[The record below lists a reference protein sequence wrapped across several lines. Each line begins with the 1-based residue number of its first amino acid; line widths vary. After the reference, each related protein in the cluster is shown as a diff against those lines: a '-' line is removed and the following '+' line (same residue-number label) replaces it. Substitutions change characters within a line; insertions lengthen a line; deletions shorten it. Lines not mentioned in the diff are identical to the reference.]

1 MTHITPLPQSE
12 NLLNKITKL
21 ETNNMISLH
30 EIQTVDN
37 LAGAK
42 AGEVVTVSG
51 MIHNVRVTK
60 WGGFIILRKACGLLQ
75 TVVDNSESKFFDEQ
89 GNAIAM
95 ADLYREMAITITG
108 KVGDAKIKD
117 PAVYYN
123 TIELAVQEVRVLS
136 RPTTAEVVDMNALKF
151 GDEETLLRYKFD
163 NRQVTLRN
171 PRDMGILKV
180 QSTIAK
186 AFADFLSENGFT
198 QIYTPKIVSE
208 GAEGGANV
216 FKMDYFGKQVYLAQ
230 SPQFYKQIGV
240 GVYERVFEIA
250 PAYRAEKHN
259 TSRHLNEYIS
269 LDVEMGFIKGQE
281 DVMQLEARLLQHIIK
296 TVSEKCAHELNLLG
310 ATLPV
315 LPHEVPAW
323 KLSEVHE
330 ILWENK
336 LCEADHRGEDD
347 LAPEEER
354 AICKYA
360 LDTYGSDFVFVT
372 HFPSEH
378 RVFYA
383 MDDPEDPTLTLS
395 FDLLMRGLEITS
407 GGQRIHKE
415 QDYRD
420 KMIKRGMNPDN
431 FRFYLDTFKN
441 GMPPHGGF
449 AIGLERITA
458 CFLGINNVKE
468 CSMFPRD
475 INRVAP

>member
-1 MTHITPLPQSE
+1 MF
-12 NLLNKITKL
+12 LNVKNHNSVT
-21 ETNNMISLH
+21 E
-30 EIQTVDN
+30 
-37 LAGAK
+37 LANAK
-42 AGEVVTVSG
+42 VGESVTVSG

-60 WGGFIILRKACGLLQ
+60 WGGFIVLRKSRGLLQ
-75 TVVDNSESKFFDEQ
+75 AVVSNDTSLFYDEK
-89 GNAIAM
+89 GEVITM
-95 ADLYREMAITITG
+95 ADLCREMAVTITG
-108 KVGDAKIKD
+108 VVGEAKIKD
-117 PAVYYN
+117 PAAFYN
-123 TIELAVQEVRVLS
+123 TIEIAVSSVSILS

-171 PRDMGILKV
+171 PRDMAILKV
-180 QSTIAK
+180 QSTIAR
-186 AFADFLSENGFT
+186 AFADFLSANGFT
-198 QIYTPKIVSE
+198 QIFTPKIVSE

-240 GVYERVFEIA
+240 GVYERVFEVA

-281 DVMQLEARLLQHIIK
+281 DVMTLEAALLRHIIA
-296 TVSEKCAHELNLLG
+296 TVETECAHELNLLG
-310 ATLPV
+310 ATIPV
-315 LPHEVPAW
+315 LPEEVPVW
-323 KLSEVHE
+323 RLSEVHD
-330 ILWENK
+330 ILFEHN
-336 LCEADHRGEDD
+336 LCETDHRGEDD

-360 LDTYGSDFVFVT
+360 QETYGSDFVFVT
-372 HFPSEH
+372 HFPSQH
-378 RVFYA
+378 RAFYA
-383 MDDPEDPTLTLS
+383 MDDPENPELTLS
-395 FDLLMRGLEITS
+395 FDLLMRGLEVTS

-415 QDYRD
+415 QEYRD
-420 KMIKRGMNPDN
+420 KMIKRGMYPDA
-431 FRFYLDTFKN
+431 FHFYLDTFRN

>member
-1 MTHITPLPQSE
+1 MLT
-12 NLLNKITKL
+12 NL
-21 ETNNMISLH
+21 NNAHTGDLV
-30 EIQTVDN
+30 E
-37 LAGAK
+37 
-42 AGEVVTVSG
+42 VSG

-60 WGGFIILRKACGLLQ
+60 WGGFIILRKSRGLLQ
-75 TVVDNSESKFFDEQ
+75 TVVGDQSKFFNEQ
-89 GNAIAM
+89 GEQVTM
-95 ADLYREMAITITG
+95 SDLCREMAVTITG
-108 KVGDAKIKD
+108 KVNEATIKD
-117 PAVYYN
+117 PAAFYN
-123 TIELAVQEVRVLS
+123 TIEIAVDKVEVLS
-136 RPTTAEVVDMNALKF
+136 RPSTTEVVDMNALKF

-171 PRDMGILKV
+171 PRDMAILKV

-186 AFADFLSENGFT
+186 AFADFLTEEGFT
-198 QIYTPKIVSE
+198 QIFTPKIVSE

-216 FKMDYFGKQVYLAQ
+216 FKLDYFGKQVYLAQ

-250 PAYRAEKHN
+250 PAYRAEKHA

-281 DVMQLEARLLQHIIK
+281 DVMNLEANLLRAIIER
-296 TVSEKCAHELNLLG
+296 VGSACEHELKLLN

-315 LPHEVPAW
+315 LPANVPMW

-330 ILWENK
+330 ILFNEH
-336 LCEADHRGEDD
+336 LTEDHRGEDD

-354 AICKYA
+354 TICKYA
-360 LDTYGSDFVFVT
+360 SEKLGSDFVFVT
-372 HFPSEH
+372 HFPSQH
-378 RVFYA
+378 RAFYA
-383 MDDPEDPTLTLS
+383 MDDPKDPSLTLS

-407 GGQRIHKE
+407 GGQRIHRE
-415 QDYRD
+415 EDYRE
-420 KMIKRGMNPDN
+420 KMIRRGMNPDN

-458 CFLGINNVKE
+458 CFLNIANVKE
-468 CSMFPRD
+468 ASMFPRD

>member
-1 MTHITPLPQSE
+1 MLT
-12 NLLNKITKL
+12 NL
-21 ETNNMISLH
+21 NNAHTGDLV
-30 EIQTVDN
+30 E
-37 LAGAK
+37 
-42 AGEVVTVSG
+42 VSG

-60 WGGFIILRKACGLLQ
+60 WGGFIILRKSRGLLQ
-75 TVVDNSESKFFDEQ
+75 TVVGEQSKFFNEQ
-89 GNAIAM
+89 GEQVAM
-95 ADLYREMAITITG
+95 SDLCREMAVTITG
-108 KVGDAKIKD
+108 KVNEATIKD
-117 PAVYYN
+117 PAAFYN
-123 TIELAVQEVRVLS
+123 TIEIAVDKVEVLS
-136 RPTTAEVVDMNALKF
+136 RPSTTEVVDMNALKF

-171 PRDMGILKV
+171 PRDMAILKV

-186 AFADFLSENGFT
+186 AFADFLTDEGFT

-216 FKMDYFGKQVYLAQ
+216 FKLDYFGKQVYLAQ

-250 PAYRAEKHN
+250 PAYRAEKHA

-281 DVMQLEARLLQHIIK
+281 DVMNLEANLLRAIIERVG
-296 TVSEKCAHELNLLG
+296 TVCDHELKLLN

-315 LPHEVPAW
+315 LPDNVPMW

-330 ILWENK
+330 ILFNEH
-336 LCEADHRGEDD
+336 LTEDHRGEDD

-360 LDTYGSDFVFVT
+360 NEKFGSDFVFVT
-372 HFPSEH
+372 HFPSQH
-378 RVFYA
+378 RAFYA
-383 MDDPEDPTLTLS
+383 MDDPQDPSLTLS

-407 GGQRIHKE
+407 GGQRIHRE
-415 QDYRD
+415 EEYRE
-420 KMIKRGMNPDN
+420 KMIRRGMNPDN

-458 CFLGINNVKE
+458 CFLNIANVKE
-468 CSMFPRD
+468 ASMFPRD

>member
-1 MTHITPLPQSE
+1 
-12 NLLNKITKL
+12 
-21 ETNNMISLH
+21 MISLH
-30 EIQTVDN
+30 EINTTDN

-42 AGEVVTVSG
+42 AGEIVTVSG

-95 ADLYREMAITITG
+95 SDLCREMAVTITG

-171 PRDMGILKV
+171 PRDMGILRV

-186 AFADFLSENGFT
+186 AFADFLTDNGFT

-269 LDVEMGFIKGQE
+269 LDVEMGFIKSQE

-360 LDTYGSDFVFVT
+360 LETYGSDFVFVT

-378 RVFYA
+378 RAFYA

>member
-1 MTHITPLPQSE
+1 MIT
-12 NLLNKITKL
+12 NL
-21 ETNNMISLH
+21 NN
-30 EIQTVDN
+30 T
-37 LAGAK
+37 K
-42 AGEVVTVSG
+42 AGDLVEVSG
-51 MIHNVRVTK
+51 MVHNVRVTK
-60 WGGFIILRKACGLLQ
+60 WGGFIILRKSRGLLQ
-75 TVVDNSESKFFDEQ
+75 TVVSNDQVQITNENGETVSL
-89 GNAIAM
+89 N
-95 ADLYREMAITITG
+95 DLCREMAVTIKGT
-108 KVGDAKIKD
+108 VNEAKIKD
-117 PAVYYN
+117 PAAFYK
-123 TIELAVQEVRVLS
+123 TIEIAVAEVRVLS
-136 RPTTAEVVDMNALKF
+136 RPSTTEVVDMNALKF

-171 PRDMGILKV
+171 PRDMAILKV
-180 QSTIAK
+180 ASVVSK
-186 AFADFLSENGFT
+186 AFADYLTEQGFT

-281 DVMQLEARLLQHIIK
+281 DVMHLEADLLRSIIDRVA
-296 TVSEKCAHELNLLG
+296 TVCEHELNLLG

-315 LPHEVPAW
+315 LPAEVPIW
-323 KLSEVHE
+323 RLSKVHE
-330 ILWENK
+330 ILWENH
-336 LCEADHRGEDD
+336 LTETDHRGEDD

-360 LDTYGSDFVFVT
+360 LDKYGSDFVFVT

-378 RVFYA
+378 RAFYA
-383 MDDPEDPTLTLS
+383 MDDPDDPSLTLS

-415 QDYRD
+415 EDYRR
-420 KMIKRGMNPDN
+420 KMIHRGMNPDN
-431 FRFYLDTFKN
+431 FRFYLDTFRN

>member
-1 MTHITPLPQSE
+1 MF
-12 NLLNKITKL
+12 LNVKNHNSVT
-21 ETNNMISLH
+21 E
-30 EIQTVDN
+30 
-37 LAGAK
+37 LANAK
-42 AGEVVTVSG
+42 VGESVTVSG

-60 WGGFIILRKACGLLQ
+60 WGGFIVLRKSRGLLQ
-75 TVVDNSESKFFDEQ
+75 AVVSNDTSLFYDEK
-89 GNAIAM
+89 GEAITM
-95 ADLYREMAITITG
+95 ADLCREMAVTITG
-108 KVGDAKIKD
+108 VVGEAKIKD
-117 PAVYYN
+117 PAAFYN
-123 TIELAVQEVRVLS
+123 TIEIAVSSVSILS

-171 PRDMGILKV
+171 PRDMAILKV
-180 QSTIAK
+180 QSTIAR
-186 AFADFLSENGFT
+186 AFADFLSANGFT
-198 QIYTPKIVSE
+198 QIFTPKIVSE

-240 GVYERVFEIA
+240 GVYERVFEVA

-281 DVMQLEARLLQHIIK
+281 DVMTLEAALLRHIIA
-296 TVSEKCAHELNLLG
+296 TVETECAHELNLLG
-310 ATLPV
+310 ATIPV
-315 LPHEVPAW
+315 LPEEVPVW
-323 KLSEVHE
+323 RLSEVHD
-330 ILWENK
+330 ILFEHN
-336 LCEADHRGEDD
+336 LCETDHRGEDD

-360 LDTYGSDFVFVT
+360 QETYGSDFVFVT
-372 HFPSEH
+372 HFPSQH
-378 RVFYA
+378 RAFYA
-383 MDDPEDPTLTLS
+383 MDDPENPELTLS
-395 FDLLMRGLEITS
+395 FDLLMRGLEVTS

-415 QDYRD
+415 QEYRD
-420 KMIKRGMNPDN
+420 KMIKRGMNPDALH
-431 FRFYLDTFKN
+431 FYLDTFRN

-449 AIGLERITA
+449 AIGLEHITA

>member
-1 MTHITPLPQSE
+1 MLKDI
-12 NLLNKITKL
+12 NKAQPGDL
-21 ETNNMISLH
+21 VE
-30 EIQTVDN
+30 
-37 LAGAK
+37 
-42 AGEVVTVSG
+42 VSG
-51 MIHNVRVTK
+51 MVHNVRVTK
-60 WGGFIILRKACGLLQ
+60 WGGFIILRKSRGLIQ
-75 TVVDNSESKFFDEQ
+75 TVVGDQSKFINEK
-89 GNAIAM
+89 GEEVTM
-95 ADLYREMAITITG
+95 SDLCREMAVTITG
-108 KVGDAKIKD
+108 KVNEANIKD
-117 PAVYYN
+117 PAAFN
-123 TIELAVQEVRVLS
+123 KTIEIAVDKVEVLS

-171 PRDMGILKV
+171 PRDMAILKV

-186 AFADFLSENGFT
+186 AFADFLTDNGFT
-198 QIYTPKIVSE
+198 QIFTPKIVSE

-216 FKMDYFGKQVYLAQ
+216 FRMDYFGKQVYLAQ

-240 GVYERVFEIA
+240 GVYERVFEVA
-250 PAYRAEKHN
+250 PAYRAEKHA

-281 DVMQLEARLLQHIIK
+281 DVMNLETELLRFIIERVS
-296 TVSEKCAHELNLLG
+296 TVCKHEVELLG
-310 ATLPV
+310 ATNLPV
-315 LPHEVPAW
+315 IPASVPTW

-330 ILWENK
+330 ILFNEHMT
-336 LCEADHRGEDD
+336 EDHRGEDD

-360 LDTYGSDFVFVT
+360 LDKFGSDFVFVT

-378 RVFYA
+378 RAFYA
-383 MDDPEDPTLTLS
+383 MDDPNDPSLTLS

-407 GGQRIHKE
+407 GGQRMHNE
-415 QDYRD
+415 EAYRE
-420 KMIKRGMNPDN
+420 KMIRRGMNPDN
-431 FRFYLDTFKN
+431 FKFYLDTFKN

-458 CFLGINNVKE
+458 CFLNIANVKE
-468 CSMFPRD
+468 ASMFPRD

>member
-1 MTHITPLPQSE
+1 MF
-12 NLLNKITKL
+12 LNVKNHNSVT
-21 ETNNMISLH
+21 E
-30 EIQTVDN
+30 
-37 LAGAK
+37 LANAK
-42 AGEVVTVSG
+42 VGESVTVSG

-60 WGGFIILRKACGLLQ
+60 WGGFIVLRKSRGLLQ
-75 TVVDNSESKFFDEQ
+75 AVVSNDTSLFYDEK
-89 GNAIAM
+89 GEAITM
-95 ADLYREMAITITG
+95 ADLCREMAVTITG
-108 KVGDAKIKD
+108 VVGEAKIKD
-117 PAVYYN
+117 PAAFYN
-123 TIELAVQEVRVLS
+123 TIEIAVSSVSILS

-171 PRDMGILKV
+171 PRDMAILKV
-180 QSTIAK
+180 QSTIAR
-186 AFADFLSENGFT
+186 AFADFLSANGFT
-198 QIYTPKIVSE
+198 QIFTPKIVSE

-240 GVYERVFEIA
+240 GVYERVFEVA

-281 DVMQLEARLLQHIIK
+281 DVMTLEAALLRHIIA
-296 TVSEKCAHELNLLG
+296 TVETECAHELNLLG
-310 ATLPV
+310 ATIPV
-315 LPHEVPAW
+315 LPEEVPVW
-323 KLSEVHE
+323 RLSEVHD
-330 ILWENK
+330 ILFEHN
-336 LCEADHRGEDD
+336 LCETDHRGEDD

-360 LDTYGSDFVFVT
+360 QETYGSDFVFVT
-372 HFPSEH
+372 HFPSQH
-378 RVFYA
+378 RAFYA
-383 MDDPEDPTLTLS
+383 MDDPENPELTLS
-395 FDLLMRGLEITS
+395 IDLLMRGLEVTS

-415 QDYRD
+415 QEYRD
-420 KMIKRGMNPDN
+420 KMIKRGMNPDA
-431 FRFYLDTFKN
+431 FHFYLDTFRN

>member
-1 MTHITPLPQSE
+1 MLT
-12 NLLNKITKL
+12 NL
-21 ETNNMISLH
+21 NNAHTGDLV
-30 EIQTVDN
+30 E
-37 LAGAK
+37 
-42 AGEVVTVSG
+42 VSG

-60 WGGFIILRKACGLLQ
+60 WGGFIILRKSRGLLQ
-75 TVVDNSESKFFDEQ
+75 AVVGEQSQFFNEQ
-89 GNAIAM
+89 GEQVTM
-95 ADLYREMAITITG
+95 ADLCREMAVTITG
-108 KVGDAKIKD
+108 IVHDATIKD
-117 PAVYYN
+117 PAAFYN
-123 TIELAVQEVRVLS
+123 TIEIAVEKVDVLS
-136 RPTTAEVVDMNALKF
+136 RPSTTEVVDMNALKF

-171 PRDMGILKV
+171 PRDMAILKV

-186 AFADFLSENGFT
+186 AFADFLTDEGFT

-216 FKMDYFGKQVYLAQ
+216 FKLDYFGKQVYLAQ

-250 PAYRAEKHN
+250 PAYRAEKHA

-281 DVMQLEARLLQHIIK
+281 DVMNLEANLLRAIIARVG
-296 TVSEKCAHELNLLG
+296 TACEHELKLLN

-315 LPHEVPAW
+315 LPDNVPTW

-330 ILWENK
+330 ILFNEH
-336 LCEADHRGEDD
+336 LTEDHRGEDD

-360 LDTYGSDFVFVT
+360 NEKLGSDFVFVT
-372 HFPSEH
+372 HFPSQH
-378 RVFYA
+378 RAFYA
-383 MDDPEDPTLTLS
+383 MDDPQDPSLTLS

-407 GGQRIHKE
+407 GGQRIHRE
-415 QDYRD
+415 EDYRE
-420 KMIKRGMNPDN
+420 KMVRRGMNPDN

-458 CFLGINNVKE
+458 CFLNIANVKE
-468 CSMFPRD
+468 ASMFPRD

>member
-1 MTHITPLPQSE
+1 MF
-12 NLLNKITKL
+12 LNVNQQ
-21 ETNNMISLH
+21 NNSVT
-30 EIQTVDN
+30 E
-37 LAGAK
+37 LANAK
-42 AGEVVTVSG
+42 VGESVIVSG

-60 WGGFIILRKACGLLQ
+60 WGGFIVLRKSRGLLQ
-75 TVVDNSESKFFDEQ
+75 AVVSNETSLFYDEK
-89 GNAIAM
+89 GEAITM
-95 ADLYREMAITITG
+95 ADLCREMAVSITG
-108 KVGDAKIKD
+108 VVGEAKIKD
-117 PAVYYN
+117 PAAFYN
-123 TIELAVQEVRVLS
+123 TIEIAVSSVSILS

-171 PRDMGILKV
+171 PRDMAILKV
-180 QSTIAK
+180 QSTIARS
-186 AFADFLSENGFT
+186 FADFLSTNGFT
-198 QIYTPKIVSE
+198 QIFTPKIVSE

-240 GVYERVFEIA
+240 GVYERVFEVA

-281 DVMQLEARLLQHIIK
+281 EVMTLEAALLRHIIA
-296 TVSEKCAHELNLLG
+296 TVETECAHELNLLG
-310 ATLPV
+310 ATIPV
-315 LPHEVPAW
+315 LPEQVPVW
-323 KLSEVHE
+323 RLSEVHD
-330 ILWENK
+330 ILFEHN
-336 LCEADHRGEDD
+336 LCETDHRGEDD

-360 LDTYGSDFVFVT
+360 QEIYGSDFVFVT

-378 RVFYA
+378 RAFYA
-383 MDDPEDPTLTLS
+383 MDDPENPELTLS
-395 FDLLMRGLEITS
+395 FDLLMRGLEVTS

-415 QDYRD
+415 QEYRD
-420 KMIKRGMNPDN
+420 KMIKRGMNPDA
-431 FRFYLDTFKN
+431 FRFYLDTFRN

>member
-1 MTHITPLPQSE
+1 
-12 NLLNKITKL
+12 
-21 ETNNMISLH
+21 
-30 EIQTVDN
+30 
-37 LAGAK
+37 
-42 AGEVVTVSG
+42 
-51 MIHNVRVTK
+51 
-60 WGGFIILRKACGLLQ
+60 
-75 TVVDNSESKFFDEQ
+75 
-89 GNAIAM
+89 
-95 ADLYREMAITITG
+95 
-108 KVGDAKIKD
+108 
-117 PAVYYN
+117 
-123 TIELAVQEVRVLS
+123 
-136 RPTTAEVVDMNALKF
+136 
-151 GDEETLLRYKFD
+151 
-163 NRQVTLRN
+163 
-171 PRDMGILKV
+171 
-180 QSTIAK
+180 
-186 AFADFLSENGFT
+186 
-198 QIYTPKIVSE
+198 
-208 GAEGGANV
+208 
-216 FKMDYFGKQVYLAQ
+216 
-230 SPQFYKQIGV
+230 
-240 GVYERVFEIA
+240 
-250 PAYRAEKHN
+250 
-259 TSRHLNEYIS
+259 
-269 LDVEMGFIKGQE
+269 
-281 DVMQLEARLLQHIIK
+281 MQLEARLLQHIIK

-354 AICKYA
+354 AICME
-360 LDTYGSDFVFVT
+360 TYGSDFVFVT

-378 RVFYA
+378 RAFYA

-415 QDYRD
+415 QEYRD

>member
-1 MTHITPLPQSE
+1 MF
-12 NLLNKITKL
+12 LNVKNHNSVT
-21 ETNNMISLH
+21 E
-30 EIQTVDN
+30 
-37 LAGAK
+37 LANAK
-42 AGEVVTVSG
+42 VGESVTVSG

-60 WGGFIILRKACGLLQ
+60 WGGFIVLRKSRGLLQ
-75 TVVDNSESKFFDEQ
+75 AVVSNDTSLFYDEK
-89 GNAIAM
+89 GEAIIM
-95 ADLYREMAITITG
+95 ADLCREMAVSITG
-108 KVGDAKIKD
+108 VVGEAKIKD
-117 PAVYYN
+117 PAAFYN
-123 TIELAVQEVRVLS
+123 TIEIAVSSVSILS

-171 PRDMGILKV
+171 PRDMAILKV
-180 QSTIAK
+180 QSTIAR
-186 AFADFLSENGFT
+186 AFADFLSANGFT
-198 QIYTPKIVSE
+198 QIFTPKIVSE

-240 GVYERVFEIA
+240 GVYERVFEVA

-281 DVMQLEARLLQHIIK
+281 DVMTLEAALLRHIIA
-296 TVSEKCAHELNLLG
+296 TVETECAHELNLLG
-310 ATLPV
+310 ATIPV
-315 LPHEVPAW
+315 LPEEVPVW
-323 KLSEVHE
+323 RLSEVHD
-330 ILWENK
+330 ILFEHN
-336 LCEADHRGEDD
+336 LCEIDHRGEDD

-360 LDTYGSDFVFVT
+360 QETYGSDFVFVT
-372 HFPSEH
+372 HFPSQH
-378 RVFYA
+378 RAFYA
-383 MDDPEDPTLTLS
+383 MDDPENPELTLS
-395 FDLLMRGLEITS
+395 FDLLMRGLEVTS

-415 QDYRD
+415 QEYRD
-420 KMIKRGMNPDN
+420 KMIKRGMNPDA
-431 FRFYLDTFKN
+431 FHFYLDTFRN

>member
-1 MTHITPLPQSE
+1 MF
-12 NLLNKITKL
+12 LNVNQQ
-21 ETNNMISLH
+21 NNSVT
-30 EIQTVDN
+30 E
-37 LAGAK
+37 LANAK
-42 AGEVVTVSG
+42 VGESVIVSG

-60 WGGFIILRKACGLLQ
+60 WGGFIVLRKSRGLLQ
-75 TVVDNSESKFFDEQ
+75 AVVSNETSLFYDEK
-89 GNAIAM
+89 GEAITM
-95 ADLYREMAITITG
+95 ADLCREMAVSITG
-108 KVGDAKIKD
+108 VVGEAKIKD
-117 PAVYYN
+117 PAAFYN
-123 TIELAVQEVRVLS
+123 TIEIAVSSVSILS

-171 PRDMGILKV
+171 PRDMAILKV
-180 QSTIAK
+180 QSTIARS
-186 AFADFLSENGFT
+186 FADFLSTNGFT
-198 QIYTPKIVSE
+198 QIFTPKIVSE

-240 GVYERVFEIA
+240 GVYERVFEVA

-281 DVMQLEARLLQHIIK
+281 EVMTLEAALLRHIIAIVE
-296 TVSEKCAHELNLLG
+296 TECAHELNLLG
-310 ATLPV
+310 ATIPV
-315 LPHEVPAW
+315 LPEQVPVW
-323 KLSEVHE
+323 RLSEVHE
-330 ILWENK
+330 ILFEHN
-336 LCEADHRGEDD
+336 LCETDHRGEDD

-360 LDTYGSDFVFVT
+360 QETYGSDFVFVT

-378 RVFYA
+378 RAFYA
-383 MDDPEDPTLTLS
+383 MDDPENPELTLS
-395 FDLLMRGLEITS
+395 FDLLMRGLEVTS

-415 QDYRD
+415 QEYRD
-420 KMIKRGMNPDN
+420 KMIKRGMNPDA
-431 FRFYLDTFKN
+431 FRFYLDTFRN

>member
-1 MTHITPLPQSE
+1 MFLNVNQHNE
-12 NLLNKITKL
+12 NVT
-21 ETNNMISLH
+21 
-30 EIQTVDN
+30 D
-37 LAGAK
+37 LANAK
-42 AGEVVTVSG
+42 VGESVSVSG

-60 WGGFIILRKACGLLQ
+60 WGGFIVLRKSRGLLQ
-75 TVVDNSESKFFDEQ
+75 AVVSNETSKFFDEA
-89 GNAIAM
+89 GNEIAM
-95 ADLYREMAITITG
+95 NDLCREMAITLTG
-108 KVGDAKIKD
+108 TVNEAKIKD
-117 PAVYYN
+117 PAAFYN
-123 TIELAVQEVRVLS
+123 TIEIAVAEVHVLS

-171 PRDMGILKV
+171 PRDMAILKV
-180 QSTIAK
+180 QSTIAR
-186 AFADFLSENGFT
+186 AFGEFLAANGFT
-198 QIYTPKIVSE
+198 QIFTPKIVSE

-240 GVYERVFEIA
+240 GVYERV
-250 PAYRAEKHN
+250 
-259 TSRHLNEYIS
+259 
-269 LDVEMGFIKGQE
+269 GQE
-281 DVMQLEARLLQHIIK
+281 DVMILEAALLRHIIA
-296 TVSEKCAHELNLLG
+296 VVERDCAHELQLLN
-310 ATLPV
+310 AVNPV
-315 LPHEVPAW
+315 LPEQVPAW

-330 ILWENK
+330 ILFENG

-360 LDTYGSDFVFVT
+360 FEKYGSDFVFVT

-378 RVFYA
+378 RAFYA
-383 MDDPEDPTLTLS
+383 MDDPEDPSLTLS

-407 GGQRIHKE
+407 GGQRMHKE
-415 QDYRD
+415 ADYRE
-420 KMIKRGMNPDN
+420 KMLRRGMNPDA
-431 FRFYLDTFKN
+431 FHFYLDTFKN

-458 CFLGINNVKE
+458 CFLGIANVKE

>member
-1 MTHITPLPQSE
+1 MF
-12 NLLNKITKL
+12 LNVKNHNSNGT
-21 ETNNMISLH
+21 E
-30 EIQTVDN
+30 
-37 LAGAK
+37 LANCK
-42 AGEVVTVSG
+42 VGESVTVSG

-60 WGGFIILRKACGLLQ
+60 WGGFIVLRKSRGLLQ
-75 TVVDNSESKFFDEQ
+75 AVVSNDTSNFYDENGQ
-89 GNAIAM
+89 PIAM
-95 ADLYREMAITITG
+95 SDLCREMAVTITG
-108 KVGDAKIKD
+108 IVGEARIKD
-117 PAVYYN
+117 PAAFYN
-123 TIELAVQEVRVLS
+123 TIEIAVEEVKVLS
-136 RPTTAEVVDMNALKF
+136 RPTTADVVDMNALKF
-151 GDEETLLRYKFD
+151 GDEETLLRFKFD

-171 PRDMGILKV
+171 PRDMAILKV
-180 QSTIAK
+180 QSTIARS
-186 AFADFLSENGFT
+186 FADFLSANGFT
-198 QIYTPKIVSE
+198 QIFTPKIVSE

-281 DVMQLEARLLQHIIK
+281 DIMILEAALLRHIIA
-296 TVSEKCAHELNLLG
+296 TVEKECAHELNLLG
-310 ATLPV
+310 ATAPV
-315 LPHEVPAW
+315 LPEQVPVW
-323 KLSEVHE
+323 RLSEVHE
-330 ILWENK
+330 ILFENN

-360 LDTYGSDFVFVT
+360 FDTYGSDFVFVT

-378 RVFYA
+378 RAFYA
-383 MDDPEDPTLTLS
+383 IDDPENPELTLS
-395 FDLLMRGLEITS
+395 FDLLMRGLEVTS

-415 QDYRD
+415 KDYRD
-420 KMIKRGMNPDN
+420 KMTRRGMNPDA
-431 FRFYLDTFKN
+431 FRFYLDTFRN

-458 CFLGINNVKE
+458 CFLGIANVKE

>member
-1 MTHITPLPQSE
+1 MF
-12 NLLNKITKL
+12 LNVKNHNSVT
-21 ETNNMISLH
+21 E
-30 EIQTVDN
+30 
-37 LAGAK
+37 LANAK
-42 AGEVVTVSG
+42 VGESVTVSG

-60 WGGFIILRKACGLLQ
+60 WGGFIVLRKSRGLLQ
-75 TVVDNSESKFFDEQ
+75 AVVSNDTSLFYDEK
-89 GNAIAM
+89 GEAITM
-95 ADLYREMAITITG
+95 ADLCREMAITITG
-108 KVGDAKIKD
+108 VVGEANIKD
-117 PAVYYN
+117 TAAFYN
-123 TIELAVQEVRVLS
+123 TIEIAVSSVSILS

-171 PRDMGILKV
+171 PRDMAILKV
-180 QSTIAK
+180 QSTIAR
-186 AFADFLSENGFT
+186 AFADFLSANGFT
-198 QIYTPKIVSE
+198 QIFTPKIVSE

-240 GVYERVFEIA
+240 GVYERVFEVA

-281 DVMQLEARLLQHIIK
+281 DVMTLEAALLRHIIA
-296 TVSEKCAHELNLLG
+296 TVETECAHELNLLG
-310 ATLPV
+310 ATIPV
-315 LPHEVPAW
+315 LPEEVPVW
-323 KLSEVHE
+323 RLSEVHD
-330 ILWENK
+330 ILFENN
-336 LCEADHRGEDD
+336 LCETDHRGEDD

-360 LDTYGSDFVFVT
+360 QETYGSDFVFVT
-372 HFPSEH
+372 HFPSQH
-378 RVFYA
+378 RAFYA
-383 MDDPEDPTLTLS
+383 MDDPENPELTLS
-395 FDLLMRGLEITS
+395 FDLLMRGLEVTS

-415 QDYRD
+415 QEYRD
-420 KMIKRGMNPDN
+420 KMIKRGMNPDA
-431 FRFYLDTFKN
+431 FHFYLDTFRN

>member
-1 MTHITPLPQSE
+1 MF
-12 NLLNKITKL
+12 LNVNQQ
-21 ETNNMISLH
+21 NNSVT
-30 EIQTVDN
+30 E
-37 LAGAK
+37 LANAK
-42 AGEVVTVSG
+42 VGESVIVSG

-60 WGGFIILRKACGLLQ
+60 WGGFIVLRKSRGLLQ
-75 TVVDNSESKFFDEQ
+75 AVVSNETSLFYDEK
-89 GNAIAM
+89 GEAITM
-95 ADLYREMAITITG
+95 ADLCREMAVSITG
-108 KVGDAKIKD
+108 VVGEAKIKD
-117 PAVYYN
+117 PAAFYN
-123 TIELAVQEVRVLS
+123 TIEIAVSSVSILS

-151 GDEETLLRYKFD
+151 GDEEALLRYKFD

-171 PRDMGILKV
+171 PRDMAILKV
-180 QSTIAK
+180 QSTIARS
-186 AFADFLSENGFT
+186 FADFLSTNGFT
-198 QIYTPKIVSE
+198 QIFTPKIVSE

-240 GVYERVFEIA
+240 GVYERVFEVA

-281 DVMQLEARLLQHIIK
+281 EVMTLEAALLRHIIA
-296 TVSEKCAHELNLLG
+296 TVETECAHELNLLG
-310 ATLPV
+310 ATIPV
-315 LPHEVPAW
+315 LPEQVPVW
-323 KLSEVHE
+323 RLSEVHD
-330 ILWENK
+330 ILFEHN
-336 LCEADHRGEDD
+336 LCETDHRGEDD

-360 LDTYGSDFVFVT
+360 QETYGSDFVFVT

-378 RVFYA
+378 RAFYA
-383 MDDPEDPTLTLS
+383 MDDPENPELTLS
-395 FDLLMRGLEITS
+395 FDLLMRGLEVTS

-415 QDYRD
+415 QEYRD
-420 KMIKRGMNPDN
+420 KMIKRGMNPDA
-431 FRFYLDTFKN
+431 FRFYLDTFRN

>member
-1 MTHITPLPQSE
+1 MF
-12 NLLNKITKL
+12 LNVKNHNSVT
-21 ETNNMISLH
+21 E
-30 EIQTVDN
+30 
-37 LAGAK
+37 LANAK
-42 AGEVVTVSG
+42 VGESVTVSG

-60 WGGFIILRKACGLLQ
+60 WGGFIVLRKSRGLLQ
-75 TVVDNSESKFFDEQ
+75 AVVSNDTSLFYDEK
-89 GNAIAM
+89 GEAITM
-95 ADLYREMAITITG
+95 ADLCREMAVTITG
-108 KVGDAKIKD
+108 VVGEAKIKD
-117 PAVYYN
+117 PAAFYN
-123 TIELAVQEVRVLS
+123 TIEIAVSSVSILS

-171 PRDMGILKV
+171 PRDMAILKV
-180 QSTIAK
+180 QSTIAR
-186 AFADFLSENGFT
+186 AFADFLSANGFT
-198 QIYTPKIVSE
+198 QIFTPKIVSE

-240 GVYERVFEIA
+240 GVYERVFEVA

-281 DVMQLEARLLQHIIK
+281 DVMTLEAALLRHIIA
-296 TVSEKCAHELNLLG
+296 TVETECAHELNLLG
-310 ATLPV
+310 ATIPV
-315 LPHEVPAW
+315 LPEEVPVW
-323 KLSEVHE
+323 RLSEVHD
-330 ILWENK
+330 ILFEHN
-336 LCEADHRGEDD
+336 LCETDHRGEDD

-360 LDTYGSDFVFVT
+360 QETYGSDFVFVT
-372 HFPSEH
+372 HFPSQH
-378 RVFYA
+378 RAFYA
-383 MDDPEDPTLTLS
+383 MDDPENSELTLS
-395 FDLLMRGLEITS
+395 FDLLMRGLEVTS

-415 QDYRD
+415 QEYRD
-420 KMIKRGMNPDN
+420 KMIKRGMNPDA
-431 FRFYLDTFKN
+431 FHFYLDTFRN

>member
-1 MTHITPLPQSE
+1 MF
-12 NLLNKITKL
+12 LNVKNHNSVT
-21 ETNNMISLH
+21 E
-30 EIQTVDN
+30 
-37 LAGAK
+37 LANAK
-42 AGEVVTVSG
+42 VGESVTVSG

-60 WGGFIILRKACGLLQ
+60 WGGFIVLRKSRGLLQ
-75 TVVDNSESKFFDEQ
+75 AVVSNDTSLFYDEK
-89 GNAIAM
+89 GEAITM
-95 ADLYREMAITITG
+95 ADLCREMAVTITG
-108 KVGDAKIKD
+108 VVGEAKIKD
-117 PAVYYN
+117 PAAFYN
-123 TIELAVQEVRVLS
+123 TIEIAVSSVSILS

-171 PRDMGILKV
+171 PRDMAILKV
-180 QSTIAK
+180 QSTIAR
-186 AFADFLSENGFT
+186 AFADFLSANGFT
-198 QIYTPKIVSE
+198 QIFTPKIVSE

-240 GVYERVFEIA
+240 GVYERVFEVA

-281 DVMQLEARLLQHIIK
+281 DVMTLEAALLRHIIA
-296 TVSEKCAHELNLLG
+296 TVETECAHELNLLG
-310 ATLPV
+310 ATIPV
-315 LPHEVPAW
+315 LPEEVPVW
-323 KLSEVHE
+323 RLSEVHDIIFE
-330 ILWENK
+330 HN
-336 LCEADHRGEDD
+336 LCETDHRGEDD

-360 LDTYGSDFVFVT
+360 QETYGSDFVFVT
-372 HFPSEH
+372 HFPSQH
-378 RVFYA
+378 RAFYA
-383 MDDPEDPTLTLS
+383 MDDPENPELTLS
-395 FDLLMRGLEITS
+395 FDLLMRGLEVTS

-415 QDYRD
+415 QEYRD
-420 KMIKRGMNPDN
+420 KMIKRGMNPDA
-431 FRFYLDTFKN
+431 FHFYLDTFRN

>member
-1 MTHITPLPQSE
+1 MF
-12 NLLNKITKL
+12 LNVKNHNSVT
-21 ETNNMISLH
+21 E
-30 EIQTVDN
+30 
-37 LAGAK
+37 LANAK
-42 AGEVVTVSG
+42 VGESVTVSG

-60 WGGFIILRKACGLLQ
+60 WGGFIVLRKSRGLLQ
-75 TVVDNSESKFFDEQ
+75 AVVSNDTSLFYDEK
-89 GNAIAM
+89 GEAITM
-95 ADLYREMAITITG
+95 ADLCREMAVTITG
-108 KVGDAKIKD
+108 VVGEAKIKD
-117 PAVYYN
+117 PAAFYN
-123 TIELAVQEVRVLS
+123 TIEIAVSSVSILS

-171 PRDMGILKV
+171 PRDMAILKV
-180 QSTIAK
+180 QSTIAR
-186 AFADFLSENGFT
+186 AFADFLSANGFT
-198 QIYTPKIVSE
+198 QIFTPKIVSE

-240 GVYERVFEIA
+240 GVYERVFEVA

-281 DVMQLEARLLQHIIK
+281 DVMTLEAALLRHIIA
-296 TVSEKCAHELNLLG
+296 TVETECAHELNLLG
-310 ATLPV
+310 ATIPV
-315 LPHEVPAW
+315 LPEEVPVW
-323 KLSEVHE
+323 RLSEVHD
-330 ILWENK
+330 ILFEHN
-336 LCEADHRGEDD
+336 LCETDHRGEDD

-354 AICKYA
+354 AICKDA
-360 LDTYGSDFVFVT
+360 QETYGSDFVFVT
-372 HFPSEH
+372 HFPSQH
-378 RVFYA
+378 RAFYA
-383 MDDPEDPTLTLS
+383 MDDPENPELTLS
-395 FDLLMRGLEITS
+395 FDLLMRGLEVTS

-415 QDYRD
+415 QEYRD
-420 KMIKRGMNPDN
+420 KMIKRGMNPDA
-431 FRFYLDTFKN
+431 FHFYLDTFRN